1 MNEKIG
7 RKITKEENLKY
18 DVLIISLEKLKG
30 QEIRVNWKQDVRS
43 WAEVIEEILNKRSRN

>member
-43 WAEVIEEILNKRSRN
+43 WAEGIEEILNKRSRN